1 MGERAMKILARA
13 GTETVAM
20 VYLAEM
26 RASRFVEFVE
36 SVQPPRPR
44 SEKWVLII
52 STLFGCPVDCEMCDA
67 GGSYQGKLS
76 RMEMLEQIDFLIQQ
90 HFPDNEI
97 PVEKFKIQFARM
109 GEPAFND
116 EVLEVLS
123 ELPRK
128 YRAPGL
134 MPSLSTIAPRGC
146 DGFFDR
152 LKDIKN
158 QYYSG
163 GHFQLQFSIHTTDES
178 LRDRIIPV
186 DKWNFS
192 EIADYGEQFFQTGDR
207 KITLNFALA
216 DHLPVSSGMLE
227 STFDPGLFVIKIT
240 PVNPTLKVREKRIN
254 NLIVNES
261 QALSLD
267 WVRQMRQDGYE
278 VIVSIGELEENKIGS
293 NCGKYIRRFLK
304 NKKNIEKDSYQYQI
318 EKL

>member
-1 MGERAMKILARA
+1 MKILARA
-13 GTETVAM
+13 GTEAVAM

-36 SVQPPRPR
+36 SVQPPRTR

-67 GGSYQGKLS
+67 GGSYRGKLS
-76 RMEMLEQIDFLIQQ
+76 RAEMLDQIDFLIRQR
-90 HFPDNEI
+90 FPDREI

-116 EVLEVLS
+116 EVLAVLS

-134 MPSLSTIAPRGC
+134 MPCLSTIAPRGC

-158 QYYSG
+158 QYYPG

-178 LRDRIIPV
+178 LRDRIIPK

-192 EIADYGEQFFQTGDR
+192 EIADYGERFFQSGDR

-216 DHLPVSSGMLE
+216 DHLPVSAGVLE
-227 STFDPGLFVIKIT
+227 STFDPGRFVIKVT

-261 QALSLD
+261 QAENLN
-267 WVRQMRQDGYE
+267 WVRQLRQDGYE

-293 NCGKYIRRFLK
+293 NCGQYIRRFL
-304 NKKNIEKDSYQYQI
+304 NEKQSTGNQSYQYKL
-318 EKL
+318 EKV

>member
-1 MGERAMKILARA
+1 MGERAVKILARA

-26 RASRFVEFVE
+26 RGSRFVEFVE
-36 SVQPPRPR
+36 SVQPPLSR

-67 GGSYQGKLS
+67 GGSYQ
-76 RMEMLEQIDFLIQQ
+76 
-90 HFPDNEI
+90 
-97 PVEKFKIQFARM
+97 

-158 QYYSG
+158 QYYPG

-178 LRDRIIPV
+178 IRDRIIPV

-192 EIADYGEQFFQTGDR
+192 EIADYGGQFFKPGDR

-216 DHLPVSSGMLE
+216 DHLPVSAGVLE
-227 STFDPGLFVIKIT
+227 STFDPGRFVIKIT

-267 WVRQMRQDGYE
+267 WVRQLRRDGYE
-278 VIVSIGELEENKIGS
+278 VIVSIGEMEENKIGS
-293 NCGKYIRRFLK
+293 NCGQYIRRFLNSK
-304 NKKNIEKDSYQYQI
+304 ENIENDSYQYQI